1 MSGQFSPL
9 KFARAIL
16 LLFFFMPVCG
26 FSQKTTDEDYA
37 TSSSG
42 QNKPKAKEPF
52 HERLVYGGN
61 IGGYLGTITFLQ
73 LNPMVGYRV
82 NDWFVPGI
90 GANYMYAKSQ
100 GISQSIYGASAWMR
114 VYAFDNFFAHTEY
127 EYLSL
132 KASDSYGNSFRA
144 NVPVLLV
151 GAGYQD
157 NGLGLMVLF
166 DLIGDPYSPYS
177 TPVIRIGGLIGF

>member
-1 MSGQFSPL
+1 MSGRFNPK
-9 KFARAIL
+9 KFARIFL
-16 LLFFFMPVCG
+16 LLFFIIPMWGVC
-26 FSQKTTDEDYA
+26 QKTTDEDYA
-37 TSSSG
+37 TSSG
-42 QNKPKAKEPF
+42 QNKPKQKEPF
-52 HERLVYGGN
+52 GQRIVYGGN

-82 NDWFVPGI
+82 TDWFVPGI

-114 VYAFDNFFAHTEY
+114 LYPFQNFFAHTEY

-132 KASDSYGNSFRA
+132 KASDSYGHSFRA

-177 TPVIRIGGLIGF
+177 TPVIRVGGLFGF